1 MKQTAFDT
9 RQRANELLQE
19 AAAIWRQSAHS
30 NQLEGIERD
39 PIFSLLMT
47 ALAYQANE
55 IDGDI
60 ERIKQDVLE
69 EYIKLM
75 TPYEAGR
82 PIPATAVVEAV
93 LQNDTTETE
102 LTEDSTFYLENTPY
116 HFMSLLRQ
124 RIINASVTGLTRLD
138 GRRWRVTLQFLQ
150 PINTL
155 EGMTFAIMDTRFQNV
170 SVSVNGHLLEM
181 VKPWHY
187 ADMPLQHCFSIGSL
201 LYNKAQMYNASLV
214 GFDLFARQ
222 NVALFYFKKSKN
234 GYDFPNGTSTVD
246 LIFDFKG
253 ISDNFVFDKHHLVLN
268 PVILVNAKVTTTT
281 LSSASPI
288 VRITG
293 YTPGNPD
300 ESQLMH
306 LIPPAEEQL
315 FGKTPIEIRRVS
327 SDRFNQA
334 SLMRLINSLTTK
346 FHSDY
351 YAFLEMR
358 SAGLSEVIRNMQD
371 GLLKMTRA
379 IRQEQIHSTPGVY
392 LIIQRD
398 ILASQKNISLDIDI
412 VTTPGAAVN
421 SKLTP
426 ESRFIVP
433 SGLNASAMR
442 MIADPVPGFDEINDS
457 QSLQSYVRYQQITN
471 DRIVTPADIKILCY
485 TELTNRYSIVPDMV
499 RDMTVS
505 HRQQLD
511 KSDCGYAFWVNIRLQ
526 DNPFVRR
533 SFSDKILEA
542 ESFLEKRIKVRS
554 SCIYPISV
562 NIQMDTENT
571 DL

>member
-554 SCIYPISV
+554 SCIYPIYV